1 MLLSTTGPSHRTDDP
16 RKSRR
21 CKEAATFALG
31 DRVITPERVAAT
43 KRDMLKLQGIPE
55 AITDEIEKTAAPIS
69 TTSAHAGTIDA
80 VERVSTQEAGVAQ
93 RQSN

>member
-1 MLLSTTGPSHRTDDP
+1 MDSHKLEP
-16 RKSRR
+16 RR

-43 KRDMLKLQGIPE
+43 KRDMLKPHGIPE
-55 AITDEIEKTAAPIS
+55 AITDEIEKTAAPTAPVS

-80 VERVSTQEAGVAQ
+80 VERVSAQEAGVAQ